1 MFQIGDLVQY
11 NTQNKWHGVRKTNP
25 KKEIVGVVTE
35 ITEIVNDGNKSTIH
49 VHWNDGDKN
58 IYLEEEL
65 RSPNQNEN

>member
-11 NTQNKWHGVRKTNP
+11 NTQNKWYGVRKTNP

-35 ITEIVNDGNKSTIH
+35 IVNGGNKPTIH